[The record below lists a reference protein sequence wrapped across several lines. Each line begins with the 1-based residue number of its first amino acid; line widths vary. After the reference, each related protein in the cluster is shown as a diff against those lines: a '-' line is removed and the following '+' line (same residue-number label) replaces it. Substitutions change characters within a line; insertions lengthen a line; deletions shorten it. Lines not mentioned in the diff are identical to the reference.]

1 MLHNI
6 SKPKYDLSSHRGV
19 DRPFN
24 IGKQPKIYIFTNEG
38 NVRGAID
45 KKYQLCCRHE
55 LHVLRQNTSSLLS
68 SKSKTSDNELTCQQ
82 IQQIIQRKLPEGIRV
97 EVPVRDIIETREI
110 GSLNDDSN
118 SLVEMAVFTIVYCGE
133 AKALTRQNA
142 NAFREITEMEILNI
156 TPLRENRRGRPVSK
170 PFPYHLLE
178 SLLDENNQSQKK

>member
-97 EVPVRDIIETREI
+97 EVPVRDIIETDKI
-110 GSLNDDSN
+110 GALNDDHDN
-118 SLVEMAVFTIVYCGE
+118 LVEMAVFTIVYNVGE
-133 AKALTRQNA
+133 GLVAMYYG
-142 NAFREITEMEILNI
+142 FEE
-156 TPLRENRRGRPVSK
+156 
-170 PFPYHLLE
+170 E
-178 SLLDENNQSQKK
+178 SISLIGFGADSFVEVFSAIIVVF